1 MITYSTIVDT
11 EKGSKQKNL
20 KKNYY
25 TGVSRSK
32 SGSPLALLA

>member
-20 KKNYY
+20 KKKTTILVFPDPN
-25 TGVSRSK
+25 
-32 SGSPLALLA
+32 PDPH

>member
-20 KKNYY
+20 KKTTILVFPDPN
-25 TGVSRSK
+25 
-32 SGSPLALLA
+32 PDPH